1 MSFAS
6 RLFPLLKDVGSL
18 CVGIDPHLPL
28 LEQWGLPATGAGARE
43 FGLRVVEAAAGRVAV
58 VKPQVAFFERFGAA
72 GFTALEDTIRA
83 GRAAGLIVIADGKRG
98 DIGSTVDA
106 YGDAWLAP
114 GSALEADAMTAYAYQ
129 GLGSLDGVLSRAA
142 AWGKGVIVVTA
153 ASNPEAAAT
162 QGARRSDGRTVAR
175 ALVDDLRALGGT
187 GGVVLGATVDL
198 ADTEITVDSLAGVPI
213 LAPGYGAQ
221 GATAADL
228 PRVFGDVAPQVMAS
242 YSRSILGAG
251 PDGIVGAI
259 ERTQAEL
266 RGIMGDVGIA

>member
-1 MSFAS
+1 MTFAD
-6 RLFPLLKDVGSL
+6 RLFPRLHEAGPL

-28 LEQWGLPATGAGARE
+28 LEQWGLPTTGAGARE

-72 GFTALEDTIRA
+72 GFGALEDTIRA
-83 GRAAGLIVIADGKRG
+83 ARAAGLLVIADGKRG

-114 GSALEADAMTAYAYQ
+114 GSPLEADAMTAYAYQ
-129 GLGSLDGVLSRAA
+129 GLGSLDGVLRRAA
-142 AWGKGVIVVTA
+142 EWGKGVIVVTA

-162 QGARRSDGRTVAR
+162 QGARRADGRTVAR

-198 ADTEITVDSLAGVPI
+198 ADTEITIESLAGVPI

-221 GATAADL
+221 GATAADVV
-228 PRVFGDVAPQVMAS
+228 RVFGAATPQVMAS
-242 YSRSILGAG
+242 YSRSVLGAG
-251 PDGIVGAI
+251 PDGLVD
-259 ERTQAEL
+259 EVTRTQDEL
-266 RGIMGDVGIA
+266 RAAVA

>member
-1 MSFAS
+1 MNFAA
-6 RLFPLLKDVGSL
+6 RLLPLLREIGPL
-18 CVGIDPHLPL
+18 CVGIDPHVPL
-28 LEQWGLPATGAGARE
+28 LEQWGLPVSGDGVRE

-72 GFTALEDTIRA
+72 GFAALEETIRA
-83 GRAAGLIVIADGKRG
+83 GRSAGLVVIADGKRG

-114 GSALEADAMTAYAYQ
+114 GSPLEADAMTAYAYQ
-129 GLGSLDGVLSRAA
+129 GLGSLDGVLARAA
-142 AWGKGVIVVTA
+142 EGGKGVIVVTA

-162 QGARRSDGRTVAR
+162 QQARRADGRTVAR
-175 ALVDDLRALGGT
+175 ALVDDIRALGST
-187 GGVVLGATVDL
+187 GGVVLGTTVAL
-198 ADTEITVDSLAGVPI
+198 ADVEITLDSLTGVPI

-228 PRVFGDVAPQVMAS
+228 RRVFGAAAPQVMAS

-251 PDGIVGAI
+251 PEGIVDEIA
-259 ERTQAEL
+259 RTQDEL
-266 RGIMGDVGIA
+266 RASVA

>member
-1 MSFAS
+1 MTFAA
-6 RLFPLLKDVGSL
+6 RLFPFLREVGPL

-28 LEQWGLPATGAGARE
+28 LEQWGLPATGDGARE

-72 GFTALEDTIRA
+72 GFAALEDVIRA
-83 GRAAGLIVIADGKRG
+83 GRAAGIVVIADGKRG

-106 YGDAWLAP
+106 YGDAWLQP
-114 GSALEADAMTAYAYQ
+114 GSPLEADAMTAYAYQ
-129 GLGSLDGVLSRAA
+129 GLGSLDGVLDRAA

-175 ALVDDLRALGGT
+175 ALVDDLRDLGGT

-198 ADTEITVDSLAGVPI
+198 ADPEITIESLAGVPI

-221 GATAADL
+221 GATAVDL
-228 PRVFGDVAPQVMAS
+228 PRVFGAAAGQVMAS

-251 PDGIVGAI
+251 PAGIADEI
-259 ERTQAEL
+259 ARTQDAL
-266 RGIMGDVGIA
+266 REALA